1 MKTPDKWTMSWQIA
15 LNSKYTDD
23 YLLSLPI
30 EELKKLWI
38 EKVEKK

>member
-1 MKTPDKWTMSWQIA
+1 MKTPDRYTMCWQIA
-15 LNSKYTDD
+15 LNSKFTDD

-30 EELKKLWI
+30 DELERLWR

>member
-1 MKTPDKWTMSWQIA
+1 MQTPDKYTMCWQIA

-30 EELKKLWI
+30 EELKQLWL